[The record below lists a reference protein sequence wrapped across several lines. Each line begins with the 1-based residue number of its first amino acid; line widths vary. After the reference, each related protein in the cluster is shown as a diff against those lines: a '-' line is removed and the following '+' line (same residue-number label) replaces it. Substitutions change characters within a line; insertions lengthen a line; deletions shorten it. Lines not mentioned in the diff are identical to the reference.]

1 MGKEFKRVLLA
12 LFLIMIVACF
22 GTEKSSLHQ
31 IRAEESNTLQGTY
44 GDNLKWKFEDG
55 RLTIS
60 GTGVIPKSFIDDLIS
75 YESPGFKKHQ
85 VKEIR
90 IEQGDNR
97 SW

>member
-1 MGKEFKRVLLA
+1 MGKGFKRILLA

-55 RLTIS
+55 LLTIS
-60 GTGVIPKSFIDDLIS
+60 GTEQFKSLDDLIS
-75 YESPGFKKHQ
+75 YESP
-85 VKEIR
+85 EI
-90 IEQGDNR
+90 
-97 SW
+97 